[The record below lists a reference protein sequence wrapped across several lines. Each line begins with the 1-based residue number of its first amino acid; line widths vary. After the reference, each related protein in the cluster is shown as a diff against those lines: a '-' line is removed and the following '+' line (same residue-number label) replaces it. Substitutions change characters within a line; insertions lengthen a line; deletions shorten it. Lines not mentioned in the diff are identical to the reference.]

1 MTPKNL
7 PPAGAGKEA
16 RRAGSARTPP
26 PLLSTS
32 ELATFLGV
40 PVATIYA
47 WRQKGCGPKGI
58 RIGRHVRYRKEDVD
72 TWLRRQEDAE
82 PVSLSGS

>member
-16 RRAGSARTPP
+16 RRAGSGWTSP

-47 WRQKGCGPKGI
+47 WRQKGYGPKGI

>member
-1 MTPKNL
+1 MTQKYT
-7 PPAGAGKEA
+7 PPAAEEKAGAPD
-16 RRAGSARTPP
+16 SARTSP

-47 WRQKGCGPKGI
+47 WRQKGYGPKGI